1 MSILTV
7 SDTNPN
13 DVTGGGG
20 CVVCGSTKNPDQR
33 GPFVIVTN
41 DNEMESNVSPHVV
54 LCATCI
60 DLLNQTPA
68 QEPVSAGEKSGIVED
83 AAGRLYEGPVEDEE
97 VPSV

>member
-20 CVVCGSTKNPDQR
+20 CIVCGSIKDPDQR
-33 GPFVIVTN
+33 GPFVIVSN

-54 LCATCI
+54 LCQTCI
-60 DLLNQTPA
+60 ADATAALSKEVL
-68 QEPVSAGEKSGIVED
+68 SAGEVMDVEGEEITD
-83 AAGRLYEGPVEDEE
+83 DGE
-97 VPSV
+97 VPNV